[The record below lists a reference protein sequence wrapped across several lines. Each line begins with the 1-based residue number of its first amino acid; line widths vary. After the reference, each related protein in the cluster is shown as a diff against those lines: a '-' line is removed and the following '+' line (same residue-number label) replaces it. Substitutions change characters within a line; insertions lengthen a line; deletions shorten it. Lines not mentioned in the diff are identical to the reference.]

1 MMEEAIAKGGLD
13 RPDEAQLHLGVA
25 YYVAGQK
32 AHAVQIFRA
41 VKGSDGSA
49 DLARL
54 WMLIAS
60 K

>member
-1 MMEEAIAKGGLD
+1 MEAAIAKGGLD
-13 RPDEAQLHLGVA
+13 HPDQAQLHLGVA
-25 YYVAGQK
+25 YHVAGEK
-32 AHAVQIFRA
+32 ARAVQAFRA

-54 WMLIAS
+54 WVMVAS